1 MARANAGPRRV
12 PCRRSRARHRTDWR
26 ASAGHQ
32 RAASMAP
39 TLGAA
44 RTMEGPAAAAP
55 LETTARA
62 AAQRIQMDSAP
73 HCSWSSSALCW
84 TEESGTRRQEHTGW
98 AAASRNQIRAQAGSS
113 PGGWC
118 SMPTE
123 VIEEGVG
130 MAAFAEDSQTAGGN
144 QRLRRSRSCSQ
155 GMHPQQQA
163 AGLEALRWV
172 RQEGNQGQAGCLPLS
187 SATHRGTD
195 RDRSIRSGGAGPE
208 RLAR

>member
-12 PCRRSRARHRTDWR
+12 PRRRSRARHRTDWR

-32 RAASMAP
+32 SAASLAP

-44 RTMEGPAAAAP
+44 RTLEGPAAAAP
-55 LETTARA
+55 IEGSVGA
-62 AAQRIQMDSAP
+62 AAQRIQRDSAP

-84 TEESGTRRQEHTGW
+84 AEETGTRRQERTGW

-123 VIEEGVG
+123 LIKEGEV
-130 MAAFAEDSQTAGGN
+130 MAASAEDSQTRPRPGATQG
-144 QRLRRSRSCSQ
+144 RLCNRASPPPNNPV
-155 GMHPQQQA
+155 GTP
-163 AGLEALRWV
+163 G
-172 RQEGNQGQAGCLPLS
+172 
-187 SATHRGTD
+187 THR
-195 RDRSIRSGGAGPE
+195 A
-208 RLAR
+208 

>member
-32 RAASMAP
+32 RAASLAP

-55 LETTARA
+55 IKSTARA
-62 AAQRIQMDSAP
+62 MAQRIQRDSAP

-84 TEESGTRRQEHTGW
+84 AEETGTRRQERTGW

-123 VIEEGVG
+123 LIEELGVG
-130 MAAFAEDSQTAGGN
+130 MAASAEDSHTRPRPGATKG
-144 QRLRRSRSCSQ
+144 RLC
-155 GMHPQQQA
+155 QQA
-163 AGLEALRWV
+163 HHHHRITRWAPTAPTGGSLKEAPTPPRT
-172 RQEGNQGQAGCLPLS
+172 QPPQPLWPP
-187 SATHRGTD
+187 APARP
-195 RDRSIRSGGAGPE
+195 GPPAP
-208 RLAR
+208 LGPP